1 MDAAVQEAKLL
12 RQVNALIVAHL
23 RDQNLTQAAAAV
35 AAATMTPLSAATS
48 LPNHLLRLVAKV
60 LPFSTPPPL
69 LGLTQPGPKPFAAR
83 CRLVRRVSRSSRGKR
98 RGEVDLPPRLT
109 PLVAV
114 VWGAR
119 SPPMPWISGETQLF
133 VVVVAFGS

>member
-35 AAATMTPLSAATS
+35 AAATMTPLPAGKDDAA

-60 LPFSTPPPL
+60 LPS
-69 LGLTQPGPKPFAAR
+69 
-83 CRLVRRVSRSSRGKR
+83 
-98 RGEVDLPPRLT
+98 
-109 PLVAV
+109 
-114 VWGAR
+114 
-119 SPPMPWISGETQLF
+119 SPPSLRVYPGIT
-133 VVVVAFGS
+133 